1 MFEQKKITAQ
11 LHINDFI
18 YYSKV
23 VWLHICMYLN
33 TINTK
38 KQQTNVV
45 SNDKTIKHSFLFQF
59 VEIIQLICRI
69 FIFYFLTRR
78 LVMLLQYLR
87 TGTVFTASLQIK
99 QAFFRQVTE

>member
-1 MFEQKKITAQ
+1 MFEYKKITAQ

-45 SNDKTIKHSFLFQF
+45 SNDKTIKHSFLF
-59 VEIIQLICRI
+59 
-69 FIFYFLTRR
+69 
-78 LVMLLQYLR
+78 
-87 TGTVFTASLQIK
+87 
-99 QAFFRQVTE
+99 